1 MSKEIFEMIPR
12 LKSILDQYFGPIYLS
27 NEKLFLDTDP
37 ISFMNKVLADIEQI
51 KRCFKLAIPD
61 ELYSLIVAHSIRK
74 ILERAK
80 PYFTRKALL
89 DDETL
94 QKLSYDLDLLFTQN
108 STLRALRYTPSFN
121 NLGNQR
127 PHFDASFHGEFSY
140 ALLHMLNRHK
150 LYVQEKDKEMLVRIG
165 MVTDTINAL
174 SDDPGTVLG
183 WRAALPYGIDGYLP
197 VRKRNFCNAIDD
209 RTSGSP
215 MTTARDWSPLGFE
228 RKALQAATN
237 MAVPTDVVTIAI
249 WNRYYNRDASR
260 CLSLA
265 FVKKIINII
274 NRQTNNQ
281 QLRLIVLGDRDGLN
295 GLVEWVS
302 QQKMMF
308 HDLRGEHMFKE
319 ERVISKDEQLYYL
332 RDVMKTFDPKM
343 IVGSRSGLVALC
355 ALVGRPA
362 LQIDLT
368 DASNTCVIS
377 RARSYSSPTKHQ
389 NVSSPLR
396 NSALS
401 SPSIPCIES
410 SYTTADTRLIEAF
423 VRCPV
428 DGLGSSIELTRI
440 APNTDDVFL
449 PPSEHLLDLALSVM
463 MMTHDD
469 FQPLALEILASYL
482 AGDNPM
488 ALHHLGLILEAYQQS
503 QLNLCL
509 KEGVSGKQSQFD
521 DSNGDDEAHSS
532 DDTHCNGGDKKSGEM
547 RNNQSGSGADM
558 NSGNGS
564 CGDTPPSQSRIL
576 SSQYEGNI
584 MDSRQLLDAF
594 EHNQDTCLEYFLAL
608 SVADKSA
615 LFIDALSNLDCS
627 SFKRLFSGLLVNN
640 KDSII
645 RYDQF
650 IIFEYALLYSLEH
663 LSFLLQECDGCILE
677 MVTATHLVRQALQL
691 ESLDDA
697 KKAVLLIKSSLSSS
711 DWTNLLMSNHC
722 VIPRSMTQH
731 IDANYA
737 WAECQTLNQLE
748 KKEVLCSDN
757 YILFRRAASLEDR
770 GLALNVLESMAV
782 FLSEKATDAVNAY
795 GGDSVFQAFLKED
808 DHLVSTYYPLLTED
822 NRLYLKQR
830 IEQKANE
837 SDGSILK
844 RYTKFLSTLDTL
856 SRGQLPQLKQEPTSV
871 CEITSPPRDS
881 NEHSRINLRPCQILF
896 PNSGKAVSLFK
907 PDENTSKKSP
917 FFKQSLLVPPPIVP
931 PPNDHYSLSLCPFDE
946 DKDETNSTSES
957 LVRYP

>member
-1 MSKEIFEMIPR
+1 MNKVISEMIPR
-12 LKSILDQYFGPIYLS
+12 LKSILDRYFGPIYLPR
-27 NEKLFLDTDP
+27 KTLFLETYP
-37 ISFMNKVLADIEQI
+37 LRFINKVVVDVEQI
-51 KRCFKLAIPD
+51 ERYFKVAIPD

-74 ILERAK
+74 RLERVQ
-80 PYFTRKALL
+80 PYLMRKELL
-89 DDETL
+89 NDETR

-108 STLRALRYTPSFN
+108 STLRALRNEPKR
-121 NLGNQR
+121 LGNQR

-150 LYVQEKDKEMLVRIG
+150 LYVKEEDKEMLVRIG

-174 SDDPGTVLG
+174 SDAPGTVLG

-209 RTSGSP
+209 RTTGSP

-281 QLRLIVLGDRDGLN
+281 PLRLIVLGDKKGLN
-295 GLVEWVS
+295 GLAEWVS
-302 QQKMMF
+302 QQKMMV
-308 HDLRGEHMFKE
+308 HDLRGKHMFKE
-319 ERVISKDEQLYYL
+319 ECVIPKDEQLYYL
-332 RDVMKTFDPKM
+332 RDVMKTFDPKI

-377 RARSYSSPTKHQ
+377 RALSYSSPTKPQ
-389 NVSSPLR
+389 NASSPLSKR
-396 NSALS
+396 ALS
-401 SPSIPCIES
+401 SPSPSVES
-410 SYTTADTRLIEAF
+410 SYTADTRLIEAF
-423 VRCPV
+423 ARCPV
-428 DGLGSSIELTRI
+428 DGLGAAIELTKI

-449 PPSEHLLDLALSVM
+449 PPSEQLLDVTLSVM

-469 FQPLALEILASYL
+469 FQPLALEMLASYL
-482 AGDNPM
+482 AGHNPM
-488 ALHHLGLILEAYQQS
+488 ALHHLELILDAYQQS
-503 QLNLCL
+503 QPDFCL
-509 KEGVSGKQSQFD
+509 KEGVSDKQSKFD
-521 DSNGDDEAHSS
+521 DSNGDDDAPSS
-532 DDTHCNGGDKKSGEM
+532 DDTDRNGFDKKNGKM
-547 RNNQSGSGADM
+547 RNTQSDSGADM

-564 CGDTPPSQSRIL
+564 FGDTPPSQSRIL

-584 MDSRQLLDAF
+584 MDSRQLLDVF
-594 EHNQDTCLEYFLAL
+594 EHNQNTCLEYFLAL

-615 LFIDALSNLDCS
+615 LFIDALLNLDCN
-627 SFKRLFSGLLVNN
+627 SFKKLFSGLVANN
-640 KDSII
+640 KDSIL

-650 IIFEYALLYSLEH
+650 IIFEYALHSLEH

-677 MVTATHLVRQALQL
+677 MVTATHLVRHALQL

-697 KKAVLLIKSSLSSS
+697 KEAVSLIKSSLSSS
-711 DWTNLLMSNHC
+711 DWTNLLMCNHC

-737 WAECQTLNQLE
+737 WAECQTLNRLE

-770 GLALNVLESMAV
+770 GLALNVLESMGV
-782 FLSEKATDAVNAY
+782 FLSEKAIDAVNAY

-837 SDGSILK
+837 SDESILK
-844 RYTKFLSTLDTL
+844 RYTEFLSTLDTL
-856 SRGQLPQLKQEPTSV
+856 SHGQLPQLKQEPTSV

-881 NEHSRINLRPCQILF
+881 DEQSRSNSRPCAILF
-896 PNSGKAVSLFK
+896 PNSGRSVSLFR
-907 PDENTSKKSP
+907 PDKNTSNRTP
-917 FFKQSLLVPPPIVP
+917 FVFKQSLLVPPP
-931 PPNDHYSLSLCPFDE
+931 NDHHSLSLCPFDE
-946 DKDETNSTSES
+946 DKDETNSTSQS
-957 LVRYP
+957 LV